1 MIILYLLSLE
11 KPEFTQFAKD
21 LAPETTADSC
31 LAVAWILSRK
41 QTFPHKKEYAK
52 IVDFL
57 TDNCKRNKW
66 DLTEWLIIQRE
77 VRNPAYKVGSF
88 LPYKFYFCH
97 VKFFTK

>member
-1 MIILYLLSLE
+1 MIILYLLSLG

-21 LAPETTADSC
+21 LASETTADSC

-41 QTFPHKKEYAK
+41 RTFPHFEEYKK

-57 TDNCKRNKW
+57 KDNCKRNKW

-77 VRNPAYKVGSF
+77 DRVDPLKMSLRGRGF
-88 LPYKFYFCH
+88 LI
-97 VKFFTK
+97 